1 MNLSR
6 LIVFLI
12 GVILAVFG
20 VFIVVQG
27 PLDAFHLIVGLVLVI
42 VGIVILSGKALT
54 I

>member
-6 LIVFLI
+6 LVTFIL
-12 GVILAVFG
+12 GLILAVFG
-20 VFIVVQG
+20 VFIILQG
-27 PLDAFHLIVGLVLVI
+27 PLDAFHLIVGLVLVV